1 MLELVRIDDLLA
13 LARDRA
19 ASDVHLG
26 VNGPPALRI
35 HGRLTALDVPAP
47 GNRALEDFLA
57 RILAA
62 AELERW
68 RGGAPIDVTH
78 RHGPG
83 APYRLHAY
91 RALAATQLAFRL
103 LNSAVPDLGDLALP
117 EVVRTFVNR
126 PNGLVLMTGPTGSGK
141 TTALAALIDT
151 INRNCG
157 RVVVTIEDP
166 VEYVHAPVR
175 SLIVHCELESDIAD
189 YAAAIRG
196 FMRADPDVLLI
207 GEMRDRAT
215 MAAALAAAETG
226 HLVLSSLHTGDAVQT
241 IDRLVDAF
249 PGPEQ
254 QQVRAQLA
262 ATLIGVASLRLVPRL
277 AGDGRVAAA
286 EVLIA
291 TDAVRAM
298 IRDGKSHQLRNALTT
313 GRAAGMC
320 TLEASLSEL
329 VVRGVISLEA
339 ARAGA
344 NRPADVRDLRAAG

>member
-1 MLELVRIDDLLA
+1 VVELVRIDDLLT

-26 VNGPPALRI
+26 VSGPPTLRI
-35 HGRLTALDVPAP
+35 HGRLTALDLPP
-47 GNRALEDFLA
+47 LGNRALDDFLA
-57 RILAA
+57 RVLPAHIA
-62 AELERW
+62 ERW
-68 RGGAPIDVTH
+68 HAGAPVDLTH

-91 RALAATQLAFRL
+91 RSLAATQLAFRL
-103 LNSAVPDLGDLALP
+103 LNPAVPDLDDLALP
-117 EVVRTFVNR
+117 EIVRTFVAR

-141 TTALAALIDT
+141 TTALAALIDR
-151 INRNCG
+151 INRTSG

-166 VEYVHAPVR
+166 VEYVHAPLR
-175 SLIVHCELESDIAD
+175 SVVVHCELESDIAA
-189 YAAAIRG
+189 YAAAVRS

-241 IDRLVDAF
+241 VDRLVDAF
-249 PGPEQ
+249 PGAEQ

-262 ATLIGVASLRLVPRL
+262 ATLVAVTSLRLVPRSD
-277 AGDGRVAAA
+277 GDGRVAAA
-286 EVLIA
+286 EVLLG

-298 IRDGKSHQLRNALTT
+298 IRDGKSHQLRNALSTA
-313 GRAAGMC
+313 RAAGMC

-329 VVRGVISLEA
+329 VVRGAISLEA
-339 ARAGA
+339 AREYA

>member
-26 VNGPPALRI
+26 VTGPPTLRV
-35 HGRLTALDVPAP
+35 HGRLIALDVPAP

-57 RILAA
+57 CILAPA
-62 AELERW
+62 DLERW
-68 RGGAPIDVTH
+68 RTGASIDVTH
-78 RHGPG
+78 RRGPG

-91 RALAATQLAFRL
+91 RSLGATQLAFRL
-103 LNSAVPDLGDLALP
+103 LNPRVPDLDELALP
-117 EVVRTFVNR
+117 EIVRTFVAR

-151 INRNCG
+151 INRHSG
-157 RVVVTIEDP
+157 RIVVTIEDP
-166 VEYVHAPVR
+166 VEYVHAPLR
-175 SLIVHCELESDIAD
+175 SVIVHCELESDIAE

-196 FMRADPDVLLI
+196 FMRADPDVVLI

-241 IDRLVDAF
+241 VDRLVDAF
-249 PGPEQ
+249 PGPEAQ
-254 QQVRAQLA
+254 LVRAQLA
-262 ATLIGVASLRLVPRL
+262 ATLIGVTSLRLVPRL
-277 AGDGRVAAA
+277 AGDGRIAAA

-298 IRDGKSHQLRNALTT
+298 IREGKSHQLRNALTT
-313 GRAAGMC
+313 GRAMGMC

-339 ARAGA
+339 AREQA